1 MAISDEII
9 NQLIFYSNARYIL
22 DFLKSGLGGDAP
34 PSLFSLNTI
43 KKMPEDLSLPLDEP
57 LLLLAIMNMAMPSLD
72 EQATRVASARLFRGQ
87 PGRKSEAEIMDA
99 IEATRRSLA
108 EPDAQDGP
116 LRATNPA
123 DRRRDLFENAVSNYR
138 RHRFFCQYDWR
149 FANWGTV
156 EDVLAVD
163 AATFQLPT
171 DRIAFTTRWTP
182 PLPAMQ
188 ALASIFPSVRF
199 ELKYRC
205 QPVDPW
211 TKVEI
216 FPNPPFGY

>member
-1 MAISDEII
+1 VAFSEEIT
-9 NQLIFYSNARYIL
+9 NHLIFYSNARYIL
-22 DFLKSGLGGDAP
+22 DFLKSGTGGDAS

-43 KKMPEDLSLPLDEP
+43 KKMPEALSLPLDEP
-57 LLLLAIMNMAMPSLD
+57 IRLLAIMNMAMPSLD
-72 EQATRVASARLFRGQ
+72 ERATRVASARLFRDR

-99 IEATRRSLA
+99 IEAARRSLA
-108 EPDAQDGP
+108 EPAAQDGP
-116 LRATNPA
+116 VRASHPA
-123 DRRRDLFENAVSNYR
+123 DRRRDHFENAVSNYR

-149 FANWGTV
+149 FAHWGTV

-163 AATFQLPT
+163 AATFRLPT

-199 ELKYRC
+199 ELKYRY
-205 QPVDPW
+205 QPDEAW
-211 TKVEI
+211 TKLEI